1 MDLYANAP
9 DFGAQAITMPA
20 GLTVRE
26 MEARQA
32 NPLIGKRVEIPVH
45 TDAWMRGD
53 RYGEITSAKG
63 DRIVVK
69 LDKSERKIEMHVQS
83 VYRFV

>member
-9 DFGAQAITMPA
+9 DFGAQPVKIPA
-20 GLTVRE
+20 GMTVRE
-26 MEARQA
+26 FEM
-32 NPLIGKRVEIPVH
+32 LGKRVEIPVH